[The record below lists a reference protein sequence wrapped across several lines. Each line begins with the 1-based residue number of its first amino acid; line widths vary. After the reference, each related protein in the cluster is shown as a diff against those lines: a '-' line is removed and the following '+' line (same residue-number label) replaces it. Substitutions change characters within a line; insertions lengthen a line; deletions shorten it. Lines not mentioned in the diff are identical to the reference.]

1 MPKQDWSINTGAAY
15 AGEQYGLATT
25 NSQRLTYNAEV
36 EMANFGLAVIQGTA
50 SNQVKLG
57 APVDGQILGVSMR
70 QINIESATRPGDGTV
85 AIKPGWPLGVM
96 ISGPIMVKLV
106 TAITDE
112 NIGVSAV
119 GQFGGVSGTYLAVDN
134 VKALRWPA
142 AAGDVIPVMINV
154 LPKQ

>member
-1 MPKQDWSINTGAAY
+1 MPVQEWRINTREAY

-36 EMANFGLAVIQGTA
+36 EMANFGLAVIQGTE

-57 APVDGQILGVSMR
+57 APVNGKILGVTMR

-96 ISGPIMVKLV
+96 ISGPIMVKLK
-106 TAITDE
+106 TPITDE
-112 NIGVSAV
+112 NVGVSAV
-119 GQFGGVSGTYLAVDN
+119 GEFGGVDSTYLAPDN

-154 LPKQ
+154 LPKA